1 MLMHFPDGHHRP
13 VFLDSLVVT
22 YDCGVRWTAR
32 FVKTSGYVLMVV
44 FSMTTLLAQT
54 PKLPGGKGRAEVQ
67 RICSDCHE
75 VAVITRE
82 HHTKSEWTQVVEQM
96 KSRGASGTEDEFNSI
111 IDYLT
116 TNFGTPS
123 SSESKSK

>member
-1 MLMHFPDGHHRP
+1 MHFPDGHNRP
-13 VFLDSLVVT
+13 VFLVSLVVT
-22 YDCGVRWTAR
+22 YDYGVRRIAR
-32 FVKTSGYVLMVV
+32 FVNASGYVLMVV
-44 FSMTTLLAQT
+44 FSMTILLAQT
-54 PKLPGGKGRAEVQ
+54 TKLPGGKGKAEVQ

-75 VAVITRE
+75 VAIVTRE
-82 HHTKSEWTQVVEQM
+82 HHTKSEWTQVIEQM
-96 KSRGASGTEDEFNSI
+96 KSRGASGTEDEFNLI

>member
-1 MLMHFPDGHHRP
+1 MQLLDEHYKP
-13 VFLDSLVVT
+13 VFVDPLVVM
-22 YDCGVRWTAR
+22 YDCGVQWTAR
-32 FVKTSGYVLMVV
+32 FLNTSLYVLIVV

-54 PKLPGGKGRAEVQ
+54 TKLPSGKGRAELQ

-75 VAVITRE
+75 VAVVTRE
-82 HHTKSEWTQVVEQM
+82 HHTKSDWTQVVEQM
-96 KSRGASGTEDEFNSI
+96 KSRGASGTEDEFNLI

-123 SSESKSK
+123 SSDSKSK